1 MSREIKEDFD
11 ELSSF
16 LKNYTI
22 SPMLDNSCYLAGM
35 KSIHKSYL
43 PMLTFVAEF
52 SHKYSTELIVVDR
65 IKECSSDLGFCLFLI
80 AHGAYK
86 PANVMLRSSIEN
98 FIKSIT
104 YNHDCS
110 VLTEKKV
117 HLIFSKCESMDI
129 FTQLNFKNMFN
140 EIKQIYGELCAYV
153 HTAEKINMA
162 HISALCNLPSFNQDT
177 YDYLSIKFKKLVLN
191 YLKILTF
198 IYKSVF
204 FTFNIN
210 NRKNILSI
218 LPKSYRRF
226 LVEEVYEPTT

>member
-11 ELSSF
+11 ALSSF
-16 LKNYTI
+16 LKDYTI
-22 SPMLDNSCYLAGM
+22 SPMLDNSYYLAGM

-52 SHKYSTELIVVDR
+52 SQNATTQHAVVDR
-65 IKECSSDLGFCLFLI
+65 IKECSSDLGFCLFLV

-104 YNHDCS
+104 YSHDPT

-117 HLIFSKCESMDI
+117 YLIFSKCESMDI
-129 FTQLNFKNMFN
+129 FMQPDFKNIFN

-153 HTAEKINMA
+153 HTAERINMA
-162 HISALCNLPSFNQDT
+162 HISALCTLPSFNQNT
-177 YDYLSIKFKKLVLN
+177 YDYLSIKFKKLVVN

-226 LVEEVYEPTT
+226 LIEEVYEPTT